1 MYNSEKPQ
9 TMTSVDSDINELL
22 RELIDTVINNS
33 IIEVSDNPEVQGD
46 ETDIDD
52 AVNALLEEILGAVCD
67 VNPKLMAG
75 DGDMDVIETT
85 NEVSVAET
93 PAEDGQRER
102 VGDELDR
109 KDEAEKLPTAN
120 HKAPR
125 GRSRRIM
132 AATWK
137 GVRRVTRLLLCG
149 CFRGE

>member
-1 MYNSEKPQ
+1 MYNFEKPE
-9 TMTSVDSDINELL
+9 TMTSVESDINEIVK
-22 RELIDTVINNS
+22 ELIDSIINNS
-33 IIEVSDNPEVQGD
+33 IIEVSENPEVQGD

-52 AVNALLEEILGAVCD
+52 VVNALLEEIVEVVCN
-67 VNPKLMAG
+67 VIPELMSG
-75 DGDMDVIETT
+75 GDM
-85 NEVSVAET
+85 EVTEITDTVKVSEALT
-93 PAEDGQRER
+93 EDEQKER
-102 VGDELDR
+102 VGDEIVR
-109 KDEAEKLPTAN
+109 KDEAEKPPTVN